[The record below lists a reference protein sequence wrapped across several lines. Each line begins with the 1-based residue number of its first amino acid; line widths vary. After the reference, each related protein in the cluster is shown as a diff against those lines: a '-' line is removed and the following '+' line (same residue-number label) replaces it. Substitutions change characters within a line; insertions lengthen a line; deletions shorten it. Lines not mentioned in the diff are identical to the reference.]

1 MNQLRTKELDDY
13 YLENGDRPGILRVRA
28 ISQGF
33 GLRERWLCM
42 AIALKGQQT

>member
-13 YLENGDRPGILRVRA
+13 YLENGDRLASPGHGLYRK
-28 ISQGF
+28 GF
-33 GLRERWLCM
+33 GLREQWLCM